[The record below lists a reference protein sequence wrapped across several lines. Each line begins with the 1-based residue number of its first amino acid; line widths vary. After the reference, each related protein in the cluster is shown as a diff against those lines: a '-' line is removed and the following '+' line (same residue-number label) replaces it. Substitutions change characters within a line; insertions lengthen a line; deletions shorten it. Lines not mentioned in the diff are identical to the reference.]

1 MCYDVG
7 MDDMTNSNITDNDN
21 DEFLEKMKCNLS
33 AGLSYEV
40 GNLKRSYTEKALT
53 AQLSGRQDEASEMF
67 DAIDALE
74 ALVDRF
80 NDKVLV
86 RTSTE
91 DQLRGA
97 VENFGLPSEFRPH
110 NFYDVY
116 AE

>member
-1 MCYDVG
+1 
-7 MDDMTNSNITDNDN
+7 MDNVTNSNNADDKR
-21 DEFLEKMKCNLS
+21 LEEMKCNLS

-53 AQLSGRQDEASEMF
+53 AQLSGKPDEESEMF